1 MFRNVKIWQKLVLA
15 GALAVIPV
23 VMLAALFI
31 QSRNEQITRTQA
43 ELDGLDYVIPMRQ
56 LLERLPQH
64 RSAASAYLNGAESV
78 GPMMMSIQTEVD
90 SAVGVLTEIEQK
102 KGNAL
107 GTVQSWESIRLRWQD
122 LKQRATSMSA
132 DESNRRHTQ
141 LLADVLS
148 HLRTVGDKTG
158 LSAEPDLEAFY
169 LSDSVLNQIPWTTE
183 YLGQLATYGSGV
195 AARRTMT
202 AQEEAQI
209 RSLVRQVSA
218 SIEVMDRN
226 FQSAFRYNSDL
237 RKGLESGV
245 SKAISS
251 AGFLR
256 NLTQREILD
265 STEITV
271 LPRAYLEN
279 GSAAVTQLFKL
290 HDQATAE
297 IRTHLQ
303 SRIVRLVEQKWTQL
317 GWALGMLLLSGILV
331 FVIQRGITEQVG
343 SMSETFRQVSKGHY
357 DARAEVYGKDELG
370 MMAETTNAM
379 LANTLTLIQSREER
393 DRIQESIRKLLDDV
407 SGVAEG
413 DLTKDAEVTAEMTG
427 AIADSINY
435 MMAELRTIIGAVQST
450 TANVNSSAQRV
461 QDVTQILAGSS
472 QHQSDQVRAASQV
485 LHVMAQS
492 IRDVAERA
500 NDAAAVADS
509 ALSGALAGGAAVR
522 RTVEGMNSI
531 RQHVQE
537 TSKRMKRLGESSQE
551 IGEIVQLISD
561 ISDRTSI
568 LALNASIQAAMAGE
582 SGKGF
587 AVVAEEVERL
597 AERATE
603 ATSRITVLIKSVQTE
618 TYEAI
623 SAMEETTREVVD
635 GSHVAV
641 EAGERLA
648 QIEDVSRQITGL
660 VKEISTTASEQ
671 AFSSDRVAATVSDVC
686 DGTQSTAHEALRT
699 ATDIRQLAT
708 MVTELS
714 HSLSKFRLPVG
725 ESETPV
731 PVTLVGA

>member
-23 VMLAALFI
+23 LMLAALFL
-31 QSRNEQITRTQA
+31 QSRNEQITRTQT
-43 ELDGLDYVIPMRQ
+43 ELDGLDYVAPMRQ

-78 GPMMMSIQTEVD
+78 GPMMMSIQSQVD
-90 SAVGVLTEIEQK
+90 GAVSVLTEIEQK

-107 GTVQSWESIRLRWQD
+107 GTLQSWESIRLRWQD
-122 LKQRATSMSA
+122 LKQRVSSLSA

-169 LSDSVLNQIPWTTE
+169 LSDSILNQIPWTTE

-209 RSLVRQVSA
+209 RFLVRQVSS

-237 RKGLESGV
+237 RKGLEGGV

-265 STEITV
+265 SAAITV
-271 LPRAYLEN
+271 LPRTYLEN
-279 GSAAVTQLFKL
+279 GSAAVTQLFNL

-297 IRTHLQ
+297 IRAHLQ
-303 SRIVRLVEQKWTQL
+303 SRIERLVEQKWTQL
-317 GWALGMLLLSGILV
+317 GWALGLLLLSGVLV
-331 FVIQRGITEQVG
+331 FVIQKGIAEQIR

-357 DARAEVYGKDELG
+357 DARAEIYGKDELG

-393 DRIQESIRKLLDDV
+393 DRIQDSIRKLLDDV

-413 DLTKDAEVTAEMTG
+413 DLTKEAEVTAEMTG

-461 QDVTQILAGSS
+461 QDVTEVLADSS
-472 QHQSDQVRAASQV
+472 QHQSEQVRAASQI
-485 LHVMAQS
+485 LHMMAQS

-500 NDAAAVADS
+500 NDAATVADS

-537 TSKRMKRLGESSQE
+537 TSRRMKRLGESSQE

-603 ATSRITVLIKSVQTE
+603 ATNRITVLIKSVQTE

-635 GSHVAV
+635 GSHVAG
-641 EAGERLA
+641 EAGDRLA

-671 AFSSDRVAATVSDVC
+671 ASSSDRVAATVADVS
-686 DGTQSTAHEALRT
+686 DGTQSTAQEALRT

-714 HSLSKFRLPVG
+714 HSLSRFRLPP
-725 ESETPV
+725 TDADRPI
-731 PVTLVGA
+731 PVTVVGS

>member
-23 VMLAALFI
+23 LMLAALFL
-31 QSRNEQITRTQA
+31 QSRNEQITRTQT
-43 ELDGLDYVIPMRQ
+43 ELDGLDYVVPMRQ

-78 GPMMMSIQTEVD
+78 GPMLMSIQSQVD
-90 SAVGVLTEIEQK
+90 GAVSVLTEIEQK

-107 GTVQSWESIRLRWQD
+107 GTLQSWESIRLRWQD
-122 LKQRATSMSA
+122 LKQRVNSLSA

-169 LSDSVLNQIPWTTE
+169 LSDSILNQIPWTTE

-209 RSLVRQVSA
+209 RFLVRQVSS

-237 RKGLESGV
+237 RKGLEGGV

-265 STEITV
+265 SAAITV
-271 LPRAYLEN
+271 LPRTYLEN

-303 SRIVRLVEQKWTQL
+303 SRIERLVEQKWTQL
-317 GWALGMLLLSGILV
+317 GWALGLLLLSGVLV
-331 FVIQRGITEQVG
+331 FAIQKGIAEQIH
-343 SMSETFRQVSKGHY
+343 SMSETFRQVSKGQY
-357 DARAEVYGKDELG
+357 DARAEIYGKDELG

-379 LANTLTLIQSREER
+379 LANTLSLIQSREER
-393 DRIQESIRKLLDDV
+393 DRIQDSIRKLLDDV

-413 DLTKDAEVTAEMTG
+413 DLTKEAEVTAEMTG

-461 QDVTQILAGSS
+461 QDVTEVLADSS
-472 QHQSDQVRAASQV
+472 QHQSEQVRAASQI
-485 LHVMAQS
+485 LHMMAQS

-500 NDAAAVADS
+500 NDAATVADS

-522 RTVEGMNSI
+522 RTVVGMNSI

-537 TSKRMKRLGESSQE
+537 TSRRMKRLGESSQE

-603 ATSRITVLIKSVQTE
+603 ATNRITVLIKSVQTE

-635 GSHVAV
+635 GSHVAG

-671 AFSSDRVAATVSDVC
+671 ASSSDRVAATVADVS
-686 DGTQSTAHEALRT
+686 DGTQSTAQEALRT

-714 HSLSKFRLPVG
+714 HSLSKFRLPP
-725 ESETPV
+725 SDADRPI
-731 PVTLVGA
+731 PVTVVGS

>member
-23 VMLAALFI
+23 VMLAALFL

-43 ELDGLDYVIPMRQ
+43 EIDGLDYVVPMRE

-78 GPMMMSIQTEVD
+78 GPMMISIQTQVD
-90 SAVGVLTEIEQK
+90 SAVDVLTQIENK
-102 KGNAL
+102 RGNAL

-122 LKQRATSMSA
+122 LKQRASTLSA

-141 LLADVLS
+141 LLADALS

-169 LSDSVLNQIPWTTE
+169 LSESILNQIPWTTE

-195 AARRTMT
+195 AARRAMT

-209 RSLVRQVSA
+209 RFLVRQVGT

-226 FQSAFRYNSDL
+226 FQSAFRYNADL
-237 RKGLESGV
+237 RKGLEGGV

-251 AGFLR
+251 AGFLK
-256 NLTQREILD
+256 NLTQRDILD
-265 STEITV
+265 NPAISV
-271 LPRAYLEN
+271 SPRAYLEN
-279 GSAAVTQLFKL
+279 GSAAVDQLFKL
-290 HDQATAE
+290 HDQATVE
-297 IRTHLQ
+297 IRTLLGR
-303 SRIVRLVEQKWTQL
+303 RIDRLVEQKWTQL
-317 GWALGMLLLSGILV
+317 GWALGLLLLSAILV
-331 FVIQRGITEQVG
+331 FIIQKGIAEQVRT
-343 SMSETFRQVSKGHY
+343 MSETFRQISKGDY
-357 DARAEVYGKDELG
+357 EARAEVYGRDELG
-370 MMAETTNAM
+370 NMAEATNVM
-379 LANTLTLIQSREER
+379 LANTVTLIQSREER
-393 DRIQESIRKLLDDV
+393 DRIQDSIRKLLDDV

-413 DLTKDAEVTAEMTG
+413 DLTKEAEVTAEMTG

-435 MMAELRTIIGAVQST
+435 MMSELRTIIGAVQST

-461 QDVTQILAGSS
+461 QDVTEILAGSS
-472 QHQSDQVRAASQV
+472 QHQSEQVRAASGV

-492 IRDVAERA
+492 IREVAERA
-500 NDAAAVADS
+500 NDAATVADS

-603 ATSRITVLIKSVQTE
+603 ATNRITVLIKSVQTE

-635 GSHVAV
+635 GSRVAG

-648 QIEDVSRQITGL
+648 DIEDVSRQITGL

-671 AFSSDRVAATVSDVC
+671 ASSSDEVAATVSEVSE
-686 DGTQSTAHEALRT
+686 GTQSTAREALRT
-699 ATDIRQLAT
+699 ATDIRQLAI

-714 HSLSKFRLPVG
+714 TSLSKFRLPAG
-725 ESETPV
+725 QAERPV
-731 PVTLVGA
+731 PVKAVMV

>member
-23 VMLAALFI
+23 LMLAALFL
-31 QSRNEQITRTQA
+31 QSRNEQITRTQT
-43 ELDGLDYVIPMRQ
+43 ELDGLDYVVPMRQ

-78 GPMMMSIQTEVD
+78 GPMMMSVQSQVD
-90 SAVGVLTEIEQK
+90 GAVSVLSEIEQK
-102 KGNAL
+102 KGNSL
-107 GTVQSWESIRLRWQD
+107 GTLQSWESIRLRWQD
-122 LKQRATSMSA
+122 LKQRVNSLSA

-169 LSDSVLNQIPWTTE
+169 LSDSILNQIPWTTE
-183 YLGQLATYGSGV
+183 YLGQLATHGSGV

-209 RSLVRQVSA
+209 RFLVRQVSS

-237 RKGLESGV
+237 RKGLEGGV

-265 STEITV
+265 SAAITV
-271 LPRAYLEN
+271 LPRTYLEN
-279 GSAAVTQLFKL
+279 GSSAVTQLFNL

-297 IRTHLQ
+297 IRGHLQ
-303 SRIVRLVEQKWTQL
+303 SRIERLVEQKWTQL
-317 GWALGMLLLSGILV
+317 GWALGLLLLSGVLV
-331 FVIQRGITEQVG
+331 FVIQKGIAEQVR

-357 DARAEVYGKDELG
+357 DARAEIYGKDELG

-379 LANTLTLIQSREER
+379 LANTLSLIQSREER

-413 DLTKDAEVTAEMTG
+413 DLTKEAEVTAEMTG

-461 QDVTQILAGSS
+461 QDVTEVLADSS
-472 QHQSDQVRAASQV
+472 QHQSEQVRAASQI
-485 LHVMAQS
+485 LHMMAQS

-500 NDAAAVADS
+500 NDAATVADS

-537 TSKRMKRLGESSQE
+537 TSRRMKRLGESSQE

-635 GSHVAV
+635 GSHVAG

-671 AFSSDRVAATVSDVC
+671 ASSSDRVAATVADVS
-686 DGTQSTAHEALRT
+686 DGTQSTAQEALRT

-714 HSLSKFRLPVG
+714 HSLSKFRLPP
-725 ESETPV
+725 SDSDRPI
-731 PVTLVGA
+731 PVTVVVS